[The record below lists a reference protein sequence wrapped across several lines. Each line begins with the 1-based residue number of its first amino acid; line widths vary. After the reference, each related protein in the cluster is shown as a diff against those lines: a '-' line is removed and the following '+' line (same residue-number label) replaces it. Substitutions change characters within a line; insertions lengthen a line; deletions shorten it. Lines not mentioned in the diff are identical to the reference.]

1 MMVKKRESTT
11 EWWTR
16 LQSDPEFIARRRE
29 QERILEEIH
38 ARWRAEDEP
47 ILAEL
52 HEVGVDVKS
61 TWDLINT
68 STRHE
73 EAIPILLK
81 HLQLPHSDRIREG
94 IARALAVP
102 EARYAWPTLVAE
114 FKKAP
119 MGLENGKLLCAK
131 DGLAIALAAT
141 ATDAVIEELIALAKD
156 RSHGNYRLFL
166 LSALRKSKNPLARQA
181 LDQLASD
188 PDLADEIAK
197 WKKKKRK

>member
-1 MMVKKRESTT
+1 MMVKKRESTW

-16 LQSDPEFIARRRE
+16 LQADPEFIARRRE
-29 QERILEEIH
+29 KDRIFEESA
-38 ARWRAEDEP
+38 ARWRAEEEP

-52 HEVGVDVKS
+52 HEVGLDVKS

-102 EARYAWPTLVAE
+102 EARYAWPTLIAE
-114 FKKAP
+114 FKNAP
-119 MGLENGKLLCAK
+119 MGVENGILLCAK
-131 DGLAIALAAT
+131 DGLAVALAAT

-156 RSHGNYRLFL
+156 RSHGNYRLLL

-188 PDLADEIAK
+188 PDLADEIAS